1 MVQKVREVAT
11 SSQEM
16 VQKVQQTVKKW
27 FKRYKKEKATSSQ
40 EMVQKVQKV
49 ECGIDKEHQCPLP
62 KKVEVPILDVN
73 QLDSNSQKLI
83 IVPHMTLHY

>member
-1 MVQKVREVAT
+1 MLQKVREVAT

-16 VQKVQQTVKKW
+16 VQKVQ
-27 FKRYKKEKATSSQ
+27 KRATNSQ

-49 ECGIDKEHQCPLP
+49 ACEIDKEHQPPLP

-73 QLDSNSQKLI
+73 
-83 IVPHMTLHY
+83 